1 MALTKPIL
9 IIIRPSVYILLM
21 NSYPKFQQ
29 YCCGFNKVMTSHA
42 RFFCNFLWKYLT
54 FFKLWK
60 LTMIRVVEI
69 LNQNKL
75 IRILNKFALFY
86 LFFKSENKPN
96 IIVKNREIPIFC
108 HIWKWSKG
116 NNSLV
121 FQYFHTIFFK
131 INEILFSI

>member
-9 IIIRPSVYILLM
+9 IIIRLSVYILLM

-42 RFFCNFLWKYLT
+42 WFLCSFLCKYLT

-108 HIWKWSKG
+108 HIWKRSKG

-121 FQYFHTIFFK
+121 FQYIHAIFFSK
-131 INEILFSI
+131 

>member
-1 MALTKPIL
+1 MALTKPIP
-9 IIIRPSVYILLM
+9 IIIRPSTHTLSL
-21 NSYPKFQQ
+21 NSYPKFQR

-69 LNQNKL
+69 LNQNKW
-75 IRILNKFALFY
+75 IRILDKFVLFY
-86 LFFKSENKPN
+86 LCFKSENKPN

-108 HIWKWSKG
+108 HLWKRSKG

-121 FQYFHTIFFK
+121 FQYFHAIFF
-131 INEILFSI
+131 SR